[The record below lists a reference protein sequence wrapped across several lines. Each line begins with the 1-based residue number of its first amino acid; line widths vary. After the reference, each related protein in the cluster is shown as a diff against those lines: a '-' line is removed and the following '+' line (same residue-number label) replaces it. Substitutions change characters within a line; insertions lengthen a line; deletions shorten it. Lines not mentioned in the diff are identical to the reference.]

1 MCSVAKKGAFAFP
14 NLPPMADTSGKV
26 RLQRYLADAG
36 VAARRVCE
44 ALIEEGRVEVNG
56 RVVTKLP
63 AFVDPET
70 DKVVVDGR
78 PLKAPGRR
86 VYLILHKPT
95 RTLVT
100 AADEPGFDRRT
111 VLDLVDHPAKARLFP
126 VGRLH
131 YDATGLVL
139 LTNDGEFA
147 NLLTHPR
154 YGVPKTYWAVVR
166 GTMVPEQIADIDLKL
181 KTLDRKAARAE
192 VGLSTGPKRRPA
204 KAAPRPDAEDTQE
217 HGEDRDP
224 ETPDQER
231 PRWEREHVAKSTRP
245 TISIVKTGEGKTLL
259 EISMLEAR
267 NRQLEDVLQS
277 IGSPVKKLTRVG
289 IGPLRLKGL
298 GVGQWRELT
307 GAEITL
313 LKRIAKQGGGQPAGA
328 VTNKEPVPGGTTL
341 SRTQRQA
348 KRERERLAA
357 TGFAEVARPS
367 RPGRPGHLGAAKRPH
382 PERATPTESSNARK
396 RRRKDSEG
404 AQ

>member
-1 MCSVAKKGAFAFP
+1 
-14 NLPPMADTSGKV
+14 MADSSGKV

-56 RVVTKLP
+56 RLVTKLP
-63 AFVDPET
+63 AFVEPEV

-78 PLKAPGRR
+78 PVRAPGRR

-100 AADEPGFDRRT
+100 ASDEPGFDRRT

-181 KTLDRKAARAE
+181 KLLDRKAARAD
-192 VGLSTGPKRRPA
+192 VGLSTGPKRRPTKSSSRA
-204 KAAPRPDAEDTQE
+204 DAAEFPEYD
-217 HGEDRDP
+217 EDRDP
-224 ETPDQER
+224 ESPVLDR

-307 GAEITL
+307 GPEITL
-313 LKRIAKQGGGQPAGA
+313 LKRIAHQGGGLPTGA
-328 VTNKEPVPGGTTL
+328 ATSSEPVPGGTTL
-341 SRTQRQA
+341 SRTQRRA

-357 TGFAEVARPS
+357 TGFAEVAKPS
-367 RPGRPGHLGAAKRPH
+367 RPGRPGHLGAAKRPR
-382 PERATPTESSNARK
+382 PQRDQSTKSSHAQK

>member
-1 MCSVAKKGAFAFP
+1 MSEA
-14 NLPPMADTSGKV
+14 SGKV
-26 RLQRYLADAG
+26 RLQRFLADAG

-56 RVVTKLP
+56 RLVTKLP

-70 DKVVVDGR
+70 DRVVVDGR
-78 PLKAPGRR
+78 PVRSPGRR

-139 LTNDGEFA
+139 LTNDGDFA

-166 GTMVPEQIADIDLKL
+166 GTMVPEQLADIDLKL
-181 KTLDRKAARAE
+181 KMLDRKAARAE
-192 VGLSTGPKRRPA
+192 VGLSTGPKRR
-204 KAAPRPDAEDTQE
+204 
-217 HGEDRDP
+217 
-224 ETPDQER
+224 ETPSSFEPELDTPPAPHTAPATR

-245 TISIVKTGEGKTLL
+245 SISIVKTGEGKTLL

-267 NRQLEDVLQS
+267 NRQLEDVLAG
-277 IGSPVKKLTRVG
+277 IGSPVKKVTRVG

-307 GAEITL
+307 GAEVLL
-313 LKRIAKQGGGQPAGA
+313 LKKIARQGTEKGGPEKGVAQK
-328 VTNKEPVPGGTTL
+328 VRGGDGL
-341 SRTQRQA
+341 SRSQRKA
-348 KRERERLAA
+348 RLERARQAA
-357 TGFAEVARPS
+357 TGFGEVARAA
-367 RPGRPGHLGAAKRPH
+367 RPGKPGHLGAARKPGVVK
-382 PERATPTESSNARK
+382 K
-396 RRRKDSEG
+396 RRKHDEG